1 MVEQKEKGFE
11 YRDWTLGNRV
21 IYNKEECTIVG
32 LDIDEKLRDF
42 IAVDKNI
49 TGENKYNHNISTA
62 TAYDLKYCTTGKN
75 EYSFVSPGE
84 ITLKE
89 KYVKE
94 TPKNTEELLVLQYQ
108 EVFDGDFIA
117 RIIYQDEEIFPR
129 GEFRDEELKIYSS
142 SLPKYNYDT
151 DGKVLFILGNKSGTN
166 SINNLIFIPRE
177 DIEEFKERIRL
188 LNEKYSIKALNE
200 EIEKEVENIKNNR
213 VKEALLKMLQ
223 GR

>member
-11 YRDWTLGNRV
+11 YRDWTLGDRV

-117 RIIYQDEEIFPR
+117 RIIYQDEEIFLR

-188 LNEKYSIKALNE
+188 LNEKYSIKASYLITFIYPKEKLEGKNLK
-200 EIEKEVENIKNNR
+200 EIENIKII
-213 VKEALLKMLQ
+213 E
-223 GR
+223 